1 LTDKPGSD
9 RAATARTGVA
19 PYLAGAAGRCP
30 SCGKG
35 SLFAGFLRLATRCPA
50 CGYDFAKVDSGDGPA
65 VFVIFIAGFVAA
77 FGVLFTEIAFH
88 PPIWVNFVVWLPV
101 AALLCLALLRPLKGL
116 MIAAQIANR
125 ASEAGRRD
133 L

>member
-1 LTDKPGSD
+1 
-9 RAATARTGVA
+9 
-19 PYLAGAAGRCP
+19 LAGAAGRCP

>member
-1 LTDKPGSD
+1 MTEKSP
-9 RAATARTGVA
+9 AA
-19 PYLAGAAGRCP
+19 PYLRGALGRCP
-30 SCGKG
+30 RCGQG
-35 SLFAGFLRLATRCPA
+35 PLFAGFLSLAPRCTA
-50 CGYDFAKVDSGDGPA
+50 CGLDFAKVDSGDGPA

-77 FGVLFTEIAFH
+77 FGVLFTELAFR
-88 PPIWVNFVVWLPV
+88 PPLWVHFMVWLPI
-101 AALLCLALLRPLKGL
+101 AALLCLGLLRPMKGV

>member
-1 LTDKPGSD
+1 MTQRSG
-9 RAATARTGVA
+9 AA
-19 PYLAGAAGRCP
+19 PFLAGLAGRCP

-35 SLFAGFLRLATRCPA
+35 PLFAGFLSLAPSCSA

>member
-1 LTDKPGSD
+1 LTQRS
-9 RAATARTGVA
+9 RAA
-19 PYLAGAAGRCP
+19 PFLAGLAGRCP

-35 SLFAGFLRLATRCPA
+35 ALFSGFLKLAPRCEA
-50 CGYDFAKVDSGDGPA
+50 CGLDFAKVDSGDGPA

-77 FGVLFTEIAFH
+77 FGVLFTEIVYR
-88 PPIWVNFVVWLPV
+88 PPMWVHFVVWLPV
-101 AALLCLALLRPLKGL
+101 AALLCLGLLRPMKGV